1 MRTYR
6 DVKKIKSKGR
16 LGRRL
21 STVGLA
27 ILFIGLFASFSPNLF
42 IGERAE
48 GAFGQ
53 FMAQWWTY
61 ISFAALPLGFIFASV
76 GSYYIN
82 RFAERRWPG
91 NKQIQR
97 PDEMLE
103 RSMKGFDDKY
113 AYFAYSLPAN
123 YVLVGPCGIQILA
136 IRSDK
141 GRVVVNG
148 EKWREPFN
156 FSRIFTVFAREGVG
170 NPERELMDQGKKL
183 SELIAQAENAAQFDN
198 IPVEGAAVFLNA
210 DVELEVDNPNVP
222 ALRGD
227 KFKEYIRRRVK
238 ENRVNQANLKALT
251 AYLAEACN
259 ATEEEEEEEE

>member
-6 DVKKIKSKGR
+6 DVKKIKSKEKM
-16 LGRRL
+16 GRRL
-21 STVGLA
+21 STIGLA

-42 IGERAE
+42 VGERAE

-53 FMAQWWTY
+53 FMQEWWPY

-82 RFAERRWPG
+82 RFAARRWPN

-97 PDEMLE
+97 PDEMVE

-113 AYFAYSLPAN
+113 AFFAYSLPAN

-136 IRSDK
+136 VRSDK

-148 EKWREPFN
+148 DKWREPFN
-156 FSRIFTVFAREGVG
+156 FGRILTVFAREGVG
-170 NPERELMDQGKKL
+170 NPERELYDQGKNL
-183 SELIAQAENAAQFDN
+183 SELIAQAENAEDFDD
-198 IPVEGAAVFLNA
+198 IPVEGAALFLNA
-210 DVELEVDNPNVP
+210 DVQLEVDNPNVP
-222 ALRGD
+222 AIRGD

-238 ENRVNQANLKALT
+238 ENRVNQKTLKALT
-251 AYLAEACN
+251 TYLASVCN
-259 ATEEEEEEEE
+259 ATEEDDDG